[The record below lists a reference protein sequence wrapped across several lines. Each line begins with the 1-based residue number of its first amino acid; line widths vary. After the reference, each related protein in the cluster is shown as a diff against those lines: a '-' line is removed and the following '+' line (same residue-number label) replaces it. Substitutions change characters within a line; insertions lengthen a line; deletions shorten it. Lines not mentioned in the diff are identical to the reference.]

1 MLDERQM
8 MDARILIVDDQA
20 MNVELLGQL
29 LCNAGYTQ
37 VHSTTVPERVCEL
50 YAEHLFDL
58 ILLDLQMPGMDGFAV
73 MAALQAQLAT
83 HCLPVLVLT
92 AQPDHKLRA
101 LQAGARDFISKPF
114 DVVEVKVRIR
124 NILEVQLLQRQL
136 VEQNQ
141 QLELTVQH
149 RTAQLQ
155 AAKARYMRLAELAC
169 DWHWEQDAEGKLTQ
183 ISGHAED
190 MLSPIL
196 ATVGERVLPV
206 SADGM
211 RDVEGWCCQQ
221 LEQLHHYL
229 LNHLPFLDLG
239 LDRLTAFGQIE
250 YYRLCGEPIFDDIGR
265 FIGYRGTGVE
275 CAAPASKLLNA
286 G

>member
-8 MDARILIVDDQA
+8 LDASILIVDDQA
-20 MNVELLGQL
+20 NNVELLSQL
-29 LCNAGYTQ
+29 LSGAGYTQ
-37 VHSTTVPERVCEL
+37 VHTTTVPTQVCAL
-50 YAEHLFDL
+50 YAQHGFDL
-58 ILLDLQMPGMDGFAV
+58 ILLDLQMPVMDGFAV
-73 MAALQAQLAT
+73 MAALQAQLGT

-114 DVVEVKVRIR
+114 DVAEVKTRIR

-141 QLELTVQH
+141 QLEATVQH
-149 RTAQLQ
+149 RTAELE
-155 AAKARYMRLAELAC
+155 ASKARYRRLAELAC
-169 DWHWEQDAEGKLTQ
+169 DWHWEQDADGKLTQ

-196 ATVGERVLPV
+196 ANVGATILPV
-206 SADGM
+206 SADGK
-211 RDVEGWCCQQ
+211 RDGDGWCCRQ
-221 LEQLHHYL
+221 LEQLHHFL
-229 LNHLPFLDLG
+229 LNRLPFLDLV
-239 LDRLTAFGQIE
+239 LDRLTALGLVE
-250 YYRLCGEPIFDDIGR
+250 YYRVCGEPIFDDIGL
-265 FIGYRGTGVE
+265 FVGYRGTGVE
-275 CAAPASKLLNA
+275 SAAPSSKTLNA